1 MKKRSSRKISKR
13 PRQQRAASPRI
24 PLNRRDKLAGEWF
37 AKLVALQA
45 RLRAPNGCPWD
56 REQTHASLRKFLV
69 EETYEVLDAMESSDP
84 HEFASELGDL
94 LLQITFHSILAEES
108 GAFTISD
115 VIESIHSKMVRR
127 HPHVFGDAKAKDSAA
142 VLKNWEQS
150 KAAERAGANGKE
162 GKATAAKANDGKVAR
177 AAYAATESILS
188 GVPRSL
194 PGVLAA
200 YQLTRRAAHIG
211 FDWDNLDGI
220 FEKLDEEK
228 REILASL
235 EAAAPSSSSASRSA
249 KSATKQQSVGARHAA
264 PASAA
269 RQSASAQLA
278 METRYAGPAWPHLE
292 EEVGDLLFAAVN
304 VARFLGADPEIAL
317 KKANRKFQSRFQ
329 WMESAARAE
338 GQRLADLPRERME
351 ELWNLSKL
359 QQPREAANNK

>member
-1 MKKRSSRKISKR
+1 MKKRTRRKTAKR
-13 PRQQRAASPRI
+13 PARSGAASPRI

-56 REQTHASLRKFLV
+56 REQTHASLRKFLI

-94 LLQITFHSILAEES
+94 LLQITFHSILAEET

-142 VLKNWEQS
+142 VLKNWEQI
-150 KAAERAGANGKE
+150 KAAERARTNGKE
-162 GKATAAKANDGKVAR
+162 GKATAGNGN
-177 AAYAATESILS
+177 AAQTNAASESILS

-194 PGVLAA
+194 PGVLEA

-211 FDWDNLDGI
+211 FDWDNLSGI

-235 EAAAPSSSSASRSA
+235 EAAAPSPAPPARRA
-249 KSATKQQSVGARHAA
+249 KAAARRTKHPAAQTTEVAEAPVGARHAV
-264 PASAA
+264 PASA
-269 RQSASAQLA
+269 
-278 METRYAGPAWPHLE
+278 HLE

-317 KKANRKFQSRFQ
+317 QKAHRKFQTRFQ
-329 WMESAARAE
+329 WMEATALAE
-338 GQRLADLPRERME
+338 GGPLADLPRARME
-351 ELWNLSKL
+351 ELWTRSKL
-359 QQPREAANNK
+359 QQPREAAHTK

>member
-1 MKKRSSRKISKR
+1 MTKRTAHKISKR
-13 PRQQRAASPRI
+13 RRRHRAASPRI

-56 REQTHASLRKFLV
+56 CEQTHASLRKFLI

-94 LLQITFHSILAEES
+94 LLQITFHSILAEET

-142 VLKNWEQS
+142 VLKNWEQI
-150 KAAERAGANGKE
+150 KAAERAQTNGKE
-162 GKATAAKANDGKVAR
+162 GKVPNENAPKAAP
-177 AAYAATESILS
+177 ESILS

-194 PGVLAA
+194 PAVLEA

-211 FDWDNLDGI
+211 FDWDNLAGI
-220 FEKLDEEK
+220 FDKLDEEK

-235 EAAAPSSSSASRSA
+235 EAAAPPSAPAARRA
-249 KSATKQQSVGARHAA
+249 RPAAAEAPVGARHAA
-264 PASAA
+264 PAS
-269 RQSASAQLA
+269 
-278 METRYAGPAWPHLE
+278 PHLE

-329 WMESAARAE
+329 WMESAAVAE
-338 GQRLADLPRERME
+338 GQRLTDLPRERME

-359 QQPREAANNK
+359 QQPLEAAHTK

>member
-1 MKKRSSRKISKR
+1 MKKRAPRKMLKR
-13 PRQQRAASPRI
+13 PRQRRAASPRI
-24 PLNRRDKLAGEWF
+24 LPSRRDKLAGEWF

-45 RLRAPNGCPWD
+45 RLRGPNGCPWD
-56 REQTHASLRKFLV
+56 REQTHASLRKFLI
-69 EETYEVLDAMESSDP
+69 EETYEVLDAMESADP

-94 LLQITFHSILAEES
+94 LLQITFHSILAEET

-142 VLKNWEQS
+142 VLKNWEQI
-150 KAAERAGANGKE
+150 KAAERAGASGK
-162 GKATAAKANDGKVAR
+162 TAAANDEK
-177 AAYAATESILS
+177 AANAAKTNAASESILS

-194 PGVLAA
+194 PGVLEA

-211 FDWDNLDGI
+211 FDWDNLSGI
-220 FEKLDEEK
+220 FDKLDEEK
-228 REILASL
+228 HEILASL
-235 EAAAPSSSSASRSA
+235 AAAATPSSAGSRNRKPA
-249 KSATKQQSVGARHAA
+249 GTQPAVGARHAVPDSAARRSAATHPASESRRAA
-264 PASAA
+264 PAS
-269 RQSASAQLA
+269 
-278 METRYAGPAWPHLE
+278 THLE

-329 WMESAARAE
+329 WMEAVALAE
-338 GQRLADLPRERME
+338 GRPLVELPRERME

-359 QQPREAANNK
+359 RPPVEAAHTK

>member
-1 MKKRSSRKISKR
+1 MKRRSPRRIATR
-13 PRQQRAASPRI
+13 PRHLRAASPRI
-24 PLNRRDKLAGEWF
+24 PQNRRDKLAGEWF

-45 RLRAPNGCPWD
+45 RLRGPNGCPWD
-56 REQTHASLRKFLV
+56 REQTHQSLRKFLI

-94 LLQITFHSILAEES
+94 LLQITFHAILAEET

-127 HPHVFGDAKAKDSAA
+127 HPHVFGDTKAKDSAA
-142 VLKNWEQS
+142 VLKNWEQI
-150 KAAERAGANGKE
+150 KAAERAQTNGKE
-162 GKATAAKANDGKVAR
+162 GKAP
-177 AAYAATESILS
+177 ESILS

-194 PGVLAA
+194 PAVLEA

-211 FDWDNLDGI
+211 FDWDNLSGI

-235 EAAAPSSSSASRSA
+235 EVAAPPSAPSA
-249 KSATKQQSVGARHAA
+249 RRARPAPAEAPVGARHAV
-264 PASAA
+264 PAS
-269 RQSASAQLA
+269 
-278 METRYAGPAWPHLE
+278 PHLE

-304 VARFLGADPEIAL
+304 VARFVGADPEIAL

-329 WMESAARAE
+329 WMESAANAE

-359 QQPREAANNK
+359 QQPLEAAQTK

>member
-1 MKKRSSRKISKR
+1 MKKRTRRKTAKR
-13 PRQQRAASPRI
+13 PARSGAASPRI
-24 PLNRRDKLAGEWF
+24 LLNRRDKLAGEWF

-56 REQTHASLRKFLV
+56 REQTHASLRKFLI

-94 LLQITFHSILAEES
+94 LLQITFHSILAEET

-142 VLKNWEQS
+142 VLKNWEQI
-150 KAAERAGANGKE
+150 KAAERAHANGKE
-162 GKATAAKANDGKVAR
+162 GKAPQANGAKA
-177 AAYAATESILS
+177 AAESILS

-194 PGVLAA
+194 PGVLEA

-211 FDWDNLDGI
+211 FDWDNLSGI

-235 EAAAPSSSSASRSA
+235 ESATPPSSAAGQRA
-249 KSATKQQSVGARHAA
+249 KSAPVS
-264 PASAA
+264 
-269 RQSASAQLA
+269 
-278 METRYAGPAWPHLE
+278 PHLE

-317 KKANRKFQSRFQ
+317 KKANRKFQTRFQ

-338 GQRLADLPRERME
+338 GHPLADLPRERME

-359 QQPREAANNK
+359 QNPFEAAHPK

>member
-1 MKKRSSRKISKR
+1 MKKRTPRRIVKR
-13 PRQQRAASPRI
+13 PRQRRATSPRI

-56 REQTHASLRKFLV
+56 REQTHASLRKFLI

-94 LLQITFHSILAEES
+94 LLQITFHSVLAEET

-127 HPHVFGDAKAKDSAA
+127 HPHVFGDTKAKDSAA
-142 VLKNWEQS
+142 VLKNWEQI
-150 KAAERAGANGKE
+150 KAAERAQTNGQE
-162 GKATAAKANDGKVAR
+162 GKATAANAN
-177 AAYAATESILS
+177 AAKTNAATESILS

-194 PGVLAA
+194 PGVLEA

-211 FDWDNLDGI
+211 FDWDNLSGI

-228 REILASL
+228 HEILASL
-235 EAAAPSSSSASRSA
+235 EAAPAPPSSPAARRAKPAAAQRPSAAQPSA
-249 KSATKQQSVGARHAA
+249 VVQPAAETRHAA
-264 PASAA
+264 PAS
-269 RQSASAQLA
+269 
-278 METRYAGPAWPHLE
+278 PHLE
-292 EEVGDLLFAAVN
+292 AEVGDLLFAAVN

-317 KKANRKFQSRFQ
+317 KKANRKFQTRFQ
-329 WMESAARAE
+329 GREELASAE
-338 GQRLADLPRERME
+338 GRRLADLPRERME

-359 QQPREAANNK
+359 QQPLEAAHTK

>member
-1 MKKRSSRKISKR
+1 MKRRSPRRIAKR
-13 PRQQRAASPRI
+13 PRHLRAASPRI
-24 PLNRRDKLAGEWF
+24 PQNRRDKLAGEWF

-45 RLRAPNGCPWD
+45 RLRGPNGCPWD
-56 REQTHASLRKFLV
+56 REQTHQSLRKFLI

-94 LLQITFHSILAEES
+94 LLQITFHAILAEET

-127 HPHVFGDAKAKDSAA
+127 HPHVFGDTKAKDSAA
-142 VLKNWEQS
+142 VLKNWEQI
-150 KAAERAGANGKE
+150 KAAERAQTNGKE
-162 GKATAAKANDGKVAR
+162 GKAP
-177 AAYAATESILS
+177 ESILS

-194 PGVLAA
+194 PAVLEA

-211 FDWDNLDGI
+211 FDWDNLSGI

-235 EAAAPSSSSASRSA
+235 EVAAPPSAPSARRARPAAAEAP
-249 KSATKQQSVGARHAA
+249 VGARHAV
-264 PASAA
+264 PAS
-269 RQSASAQLA
+269 
-278 METRYAGPAWPHLE
+278 PHLE

-304 VARFLGADPEIAL
+304 VARFVGADPEIAL

-329 WMESAARAE
+329 WMESAANAE

-359 QQPREAANNK
+359 QQPLEAAQTK

>member
-1 MKKRSSRKISKR
+1 MKKRTPRKISKR
-13 PRQQRAASPRI
+13 PRQRRGLSPRI
-24 PLNRRDKLAGEWF
+24 SLNRRDKLAGEWF

-56 REQTHASLRKFLV
+56 REQTHQSLRKFLI

-94 LLQITFHSILAEES
+94 LLQITFHSILAEEA

-115 VIESIHSKMVRR
+115 VIESIHAKMVRR

-142 VLKNWEQS
+142 VLKNWEQI
-150 KAAERAGANGKE
+150 KAAERAQTDGKE
-162 GKATAAKANDGKVAR
+162 GQAPEALEVNDANAAN
-177 AAYAATESILS
+177 AAPESILA

-194 PGVLAA
+194 PAVLEA

-211 FDWDNLDGI
+211 FDWDNLSGI

-228 REILASL
+228 HEILASL
-235 EAAAPSSSSASRSA
+235 ETAAPPTVR
-249 KSATKQQSVGARHAA
+249 ARHAVLD
-264 PASAA
+264 S
-269 RQSASAQLA
+269 
-278 METRYAGPAWPHLE
+278 GHLE

-317 KKANRKFQSRFQ
+317 KKANRKFQARFQ
-329 WMESAARAE
+329 WMEAAANAG

-351 ELWNLSKL
+351 ELWNLAKL
-359 QQPREAANNK
+359 QQPLEAAHTK